1 MKPDFIRFLSLF
13 RFNLRYVHTGIEDGQ
28 LAIRLRGPW
37 LHVILF
43 EVPLLAIVS
52 EVRNRYRYREVVLEQ
67 VGEQLYRKLD
77 WLSAQASSEEL
88 AEFQV
93 AASAP
98 AGASPTAPRRKWC
111 ISSSATSPGASSAPA
126 TCTWPASTTSS
137 RSAPWPTNG

>member
-1 MKPDFIRFLSLF
+1 
-13 RFNLRYVHTGIEDGQ
+13 DGQ

-77 WLSAQASSEEL
+77 WLSAQASS
-88 AEFQV
+88 
-93 AASAP
+93 
-98 AGASPTAPRRKWC
+98 G
-111 ISSSATSPGASSAPA
+111 TSKRI
-126 TCTWPASTTSS
+126 TC
-137 RSAPWPTNG
+137 

>member
-1 MKPDFIRFLSLF
+1 M
-13 RFNLRYVHTGIEDGQ
+13 
-28 LAIRLRGPW
+28 
-37 LHVILF
+37 ILF

-93 AASAP
+93 ADF
-98 AGASPTAPRRKWC
+98 GTRRRFSYRTQEEVVHILKRDF
-111 ISSSATSPGASSAPA
+111 PGASSAPA